1 MKKLVSVI
9 LMLAMLMSLAAVP
22 AMAEGTTFGL
32 TPLAQPATLRIGFFS
47 GSAHSIPWY
56 IADQMGFFKEL
67 NISVEYE
74 SFVNGPAMMEANAS
88 WDVCDVGG
96 PGALNGMKNYGM
108 YMIGEIDNEGN
119 TAIFARPDSPIA
131 KDPKNPEVWK
141 GAVCILPLGTTLQ
154 HTLLSYLISIG
165 LTGADVQ
172 MTNMDVTSGLNAFK
186 NGQGDV
192 LCVWNAIAYNAE
204 DSGFIRVSDA
214 AQMGLNVT
222 STMCVTPSALAEKR
236 ELVKTAWMVYYLTWD
251 WCKQSEENMQK
262 AIELYVE
269 SCEDEGVVADES
281 ICERALSIFACP
293 TPAEAVDLMTTLE
306 KDRAADGQVSR
317 ATNDLF
323 ETLDFFISVGNYAA
337 ADRANVLDN
346 GLVNGEIATECAETL
361 KTLGYIK

>member
-1 MKKLVSVI
+1 MKKIVSAI
-9 LMLAMLMSLAAVP
+9 LCLAMLLSMLAIP

-32 TPLAQPATLRIGFFS
+32 TPLPEKTTLRIGFFS

-67 NISVEYE
+67 SIEVEYE
-74 SFVNGPAMMEANAS
+74 SFVNGPAMMESSSN

-96 PGALNGMKNYGM
+96 PGALNGMKNYDVM
-108 YMIGEIDNEGN
+108 MIGEIDNEGN
-119 TAIFARPDSPIA
+119 TAIFARPDSAIA
-131 KDPKNPEVWK
+131 KDPTNPEVWK
-141 GAVCILPLGTTLQ
+141 GVTCILPLGTTLQ
-154 HTLLSYLISIG
+154 HTLLSYLQNIG
-165 LTGADVQ
+165 LSGEDVV

-204 DSGFIRVSDA
+204 DSGYVRVSDA

-222 STMCVTPSALAEKR
+222 STMCVTPAALAKNQQ
-236 ELVKTAWMVYYLTWD
+236 LVDTAWMVYYLTWA
-251 WCKQSEENMQK
+251 WCQESEDNMEK
-262 AIELYVE
+262 AVELYVE

-293 TPAEAVDLMTTLE
+293 TPAEAVALMTNLE
-306 KDRAADGQVSR
+306 PDRAAEGEVTR

-323 ETLDFFISVGNYAA
+323 ETLDFFISVGSYSA
-337 ADRANVLDN
+337 ADRENILQK
-346 GLVNGEIATECAETL
+346 GLVNGQIAERCAVTL
-361 KTLGYIK
+361 EALGYIK